1 MHPMYSIG
9 ISLWVTV
16 MSTKEALILA
26 AHADDETLAFGG
38 LIQKLKQKDWN
49 VRVLIMSDGTFNVR
63 GSTQSNKE
71 SCEKACELLKVDS
84 LFFLG
89 FTGQRFDLH
98 AVADMANVAAYYAHG
113 LNFNPDLIVTH
124 TGNDINN
131 DHRIV
136 LDVAKILA
144 RPKKKPISLLCG
156 EVPNCSFWNASQFP
170 ANYYVD
176 ITDELATKVAAFKL
190 YAQEVLPYP
199 HPWSPEALTLLA
211 QYHGMQCGYRY
222 AEAYQLLRG
231 YPNLLP

>member
-1 MHPMYSIG
+1 
-9 ISLWVTV
+9 
-16 MSTKEALILA
+16 MSTDSKQALILA

-38 LIQKLKQKDWN
+38 LIQKLVKANWD
-49 VRVLIMSDGTFNVR
+49 VAVVIVSDGKFDVR
-63 GSTQSNKE
+63 GQPQSNKE
-71 SCEKACELLKVDS
+71 ACLKACELYGVRDLR
-84 LFFLG
+84 FAG

-98 AVADMANVAAYYAHG
+98 AVADIANKVASYG
-113 LNFNPDLIVTH
+113 FTPDLIVTH

-136 LDVAKILA
+136 LDCAKILA
-144 RPKKKPISLLCG
+144 RPKKKPIALMCG

-176 ITDELATKVAAFKL
+176 ITEELATKIEAFKF

-211 QYHGMQCGYRY
+211 QYHGMQSGFRY

-231 YPNLLP
+231 YPGLLP